1 MQKAAAVFGIIVGI
15 VIICLSLTVLNY
27 GLGIDDADIVRRVDS
42 EKIELATITPPE
54 TEFDEY
60 YGGDAYTGIQQA
72 AAQGANNLIPVFK
85 AIEENNRAIGIL
97 NDNLIKQNANTVS
110 NQEIQSVT
118 DAENLRSVAF
128 LVRDC
133 FGYLILALGLFT
145 VAKYV
150 VVLCTPT
157 PAPTKKPEMS
167 LE

>member
-1 MQKAAAVFGIIVGI
+1 MKKKYESIEFELIPIAIND
-15 VIICLSLTVLNY
+15 VISTS
-27 GLGIDDADIVRRVDS
+27 GQ
-42 EKIELATITPPE
+42 ITPPE
-54 TEFDEY
+54 NESNEY

-97 NDNLIKQNANTVS
+97 NDNLIKQNANAVS

-118 DAENLRSVAF
+118 DADNLRSVAF

-145 VAKYV
+145 VADRDNCCHIYV
-150 VVLCTPT
+150 L
-157 PAPTKKPEMS
+157 PAEESAKFMWLKTEGGV
-167 LE
+167 